1 MIVSAEVEDMG
12 YERSCWVARVTFVE
26 RTGRELVVVGAGA
39 GGAAFVAVAVVV
51 VVAAVAG
58 CAAA

>member
-26 RTGRELVVVGAGA
+26 RTGRELVVVGAA
-39 GGAAFVAVAVVV
+39 AGAAFVAVAVVV